1 VKRACKLRDEMPM
14 QGMREEQV
22 VLAGTVIEV
31 SVVDVDGE

>member
-1 VKRACKLRDEMPM
+1 MPM